1 MSIEFM
7 VPKAAVESFLQDFKY
22 KLGFWGLLLRTE
34 RGKNFETIK
43 QLEYSIEDVKKELR
57 YLQVDHYSEGP
68 MSDVLYKG
76 ADLWVFG
83 KMVQSREVYIKIAL
97 GQPSSKVICI
107 SFHFAEHAMT
117 YPYK

>member
-1 MSIEFM
+1 MSS
-7 VPKAAVESFLQDFKY
+7 KAAVGSFLQDFKY
-22 KLGFWGLLLRTE
+22 KLDFWGLLLRTE

-57 YLQVDHYSEGP
+57 DLEVEHYSEGP
-68 MSDVLYKG
+68 ISDVLYQG
-76 ADLWVFG
+76 ADMWVFG

-97 GQPSSKVICI
+97 GLPSSKVICI
-107 SFHFAEHAMT
+107 SFHFAEHAIT